1 MARDREHDT
10 TAQIVCVVILTYV
23 VALGGLAHSIAGT
36 EDALSAL
43 FAGALGVGE
52 YLEWFVA
59 AVFGNAVGGIV
70 IVALLNYAQV
80 RGGDG

>member
-1 MARDREHDT
+1 MAVTASTDT

-43 FAGALGVGE
+43 FAGPSASVTTSSGSWRPCSGTPWAEL
-52 YLEWFVA
+52 
-59 AVFGNAVGGIV
+59 
-70 IVALLNYAQV
+70 
-80 RGGDG
+80 